1 MCAAVLS
8 TEAKVPG
15 CPIPGK
21 HKPFRF
27 TAKKSGAEH
36 WAVFLAAQL
45 PGYARP
51 QAIPGRCWG
60 VGGKPSCTQ
69 RMSPRPLPPAFPS
82 HTVTR
87 GDSAPGH

>member
-21 HKPFRF
+21 HKPFCF

-60 VGGKPSCTQ
+60 GTTQ
-69 RMSPRPLPPAFPS
+69 LHPEDEPAA
-82 HTVTR
+82 
-87 GDSAPGH
+87 SAPCLPFSYSHQG